1 MTRPA
6 AHLANLDL
14 NLLVAL
20 RELVAE
26 RSVTRAA
33 ETSFNNCCE
42 RAECFPVWNERN
54 NSIRPSAAVEITSGS
69 ASKRGT
75 PRSV

>member
-1 MTRPA
+1 MRPV

-20 RELVAE
+20 RELTRK

-33 ETSFNNCCE
+33 QRLGVTQPPRPPRWRGCAVILATSCWS
-42 RAECFPVWNERN
+42 V
-54 NSIRPSAAVEITSGS
+54 ST
-69 ASKRGT
+69 ASTR
-75 PRSV
+75 